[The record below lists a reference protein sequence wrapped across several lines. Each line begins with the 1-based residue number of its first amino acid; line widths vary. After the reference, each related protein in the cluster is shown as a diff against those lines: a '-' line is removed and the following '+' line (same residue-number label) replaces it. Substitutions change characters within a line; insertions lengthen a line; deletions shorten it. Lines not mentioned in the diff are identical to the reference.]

1 MFAEGS
7 SGAARQE
14 KVVVCCWQMVPS
26 SGVRKEK
33 YFIESVWHWGSLV
46 WNQLER
52 GQSPQ
57 LVSPCNVNFS
67 PLETSQL
74 MLRGGSVPRKLF
86 VMISLL
92 AFVYK
97 LLYNLNVST
106 QNLKCTGFVQPEVQ
120 MKFSSG
126 SWQDLLSHFSNW
138 HSNQRSKNTA
148 KISGAIECLEKLWQE
163 WCFSFPSIIKF
174 IYTSEKTSAQ
184 TIYWFFLFF
193 PWIWFCILER
203 LTAQPA
209 WTECLWLCENCL
221 ILLVFRVYKCRLQS
235 LGRHPRCVSVTKQKR
250 FQIPSSNWSSCPVKP
265 FLSFRLSWLLM

>member
-1 MFAEGS
+1 MSSWQSCALACLCCPAQRSSLWFGLLSSSFPAKERGQAPLTSPMFVEGS
-7 SGAARQE
+7 SGAAWQE
-14 KVVVCCWQMVPS
+14 KVAACSWQMVPS
-26 SGVRKEK
+26 LGARKEK
-33 YFIESVWHWGSLV
+33 YFIESVWRWGSLV
-46 WNQLER
+46 WNQLGR
-52 GQSPQ
+52 RQGPQ

-74 MLRGGSVPRKLF
+74 ILRYGSVPRKFF

-120 MKFSSG
+120 MKFSLG

-148 KISGAIECLEKLWQE
+148 KISGAVECLEKLWQE

-184 TIYWFFLFF
+184 TIYWFFLF
-193 PWIWFCILER
+193 
-203 LTAQPA
+203 
-209 WTECLWLCENCL
+209 
-221 ILLVFRVYKCRLQS
+221 S
-235 LGRHPRCVSVTKQKR
+235 LGSG
-250 FQIPSSNWSSCPVKP
+250 FAS
-265 FLSFRLSWLLM
+265 